1 MPKSF
6 ATVQYHSYFIHSLQ
20 DKVSIYIFEEINF
33 GGLCD
38 NGSVTLGWNETQEL
52 SFSK

>member
-1 MPKSF
+1 MLLGKS
-6 ATVQYHSYFIHSLQ
+6 TLNWQ
-20 DKVSIYIFEEINF
+20 N
-33 GGLCD
+33 CD